1 MRIDVNGDLLGD
13 TTAAI
18 LAASAAAGKD
28 GEKIVGGDM
37 LRMAN
42 RVFQEFIKSGA
53 SQGEAKDFFVRDGV
67 KYSVLASRALGIWIS
82 ADPMENK

>member
-1 MRIDVNGDLLGD
+1 
-13 TTAAI
+13 
-18 LAASAAAGKD
+18 
-28 GEKIVGGDM
+28 M

-42 RVFQEFIKSGA
+42 RVFQELIKSGA